1 MLVPS
6 LPTCLSRTRQPH
18 PSFTLGGCW
27 GQLAWRLYDTGL
39 GQSLLQEEM
48 CNAGP
53 AKVCKTGSCT

>member
-6 LPTCLSRTRQPH
+6 FPTCPSRTRQPH

-27 GQLAWRLYDTGL
+27 GQLAWRLCDTGL

-48 CNAGP
+48 CNTGP
-53 AKVCKTGSCT
+53 AQSV